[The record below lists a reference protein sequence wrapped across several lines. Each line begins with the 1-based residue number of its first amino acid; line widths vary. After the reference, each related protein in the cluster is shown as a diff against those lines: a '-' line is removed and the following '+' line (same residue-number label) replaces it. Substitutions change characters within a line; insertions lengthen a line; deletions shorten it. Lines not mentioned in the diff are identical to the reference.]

1 MHEVRKELK
10 STAQMPE
17 DVLPKVI
24 LDAVVGAE
32 FWREL
37 DDVPLTNETV
47 DDKPEKKTSFFG
59 EVIDQEDTR
68 FI

>member
-1 MHEVRKELK
+1 M
-10 STAQMPE
+10 
-17 DVLPKVI
+17 
-24 LDAVVGAE
+24 DAVIGAE
-32 FWREL
+32 FWREI